1 MKLGPDEI
9 IAILKLSVRY
19 DWFTITILAVV
30 KSKWTVISI
39 KYDQVSFS
47 YIGSGYQD
55 NIECNLY

>member
-1 MKLGPDEI
+1 LIFGQQLYWIYTEGKSLTMKLGPDEI

-39 KYDQVSFS
+39 KYD
-47 YIGSGYQD
+47 
-55 NIECNLY
+55 

>member
-1 MKLGPDEI
+1 MIFGQQLYWIYTEGKSLTMKLGPDEI

-39 KYDQVSFS
+39 KYD
-47 YIGSGYQD
+47 
-55 NIECNLY
+55 